1 MRRAI
6 ASGALLGAV
15 VVGGILGWTVLARG
29 AAGDSSEARVVRIA
43 AQRFSYT
50 PNRITLKKGQAAV
63 LQFTSIDF
71 VHGFNVPDL
80 HVRADLPPGRVTLV
94 PITPQKAGV
103 YDMLCDNFCGA
114 KHEEMNGRIV
124 VRD

>member
-6 ASGALLGAV
+6 ARGALLGAIV
-15 VVGGILGWTVLARG
+15 LGGILGWTVLARG
-29 AAGDSSEARVVRIA
+29 AAGDSNEARVVRIV

-50 PNRITLKKGQAAV
+50 PNRITLKRGQAAV
-63 LQFTSIDF
+63 LQFTSMDF

-80 HVRADLPPGRVTLV
+80 HVRADLPPGKVTLV
-94 PITPQKAGV
+94 HITPQKAGV

-114 KHEEMNGRIV
+114 KHEEMNGQIIV
-124 VRD
+124 VD